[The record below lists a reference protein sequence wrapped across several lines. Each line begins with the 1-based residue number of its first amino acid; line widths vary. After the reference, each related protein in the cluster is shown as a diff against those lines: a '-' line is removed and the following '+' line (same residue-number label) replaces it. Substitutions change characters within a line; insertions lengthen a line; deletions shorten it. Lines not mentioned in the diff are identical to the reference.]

1 LLRDYFTQA
10 PVLAKGIWFL
20 LKARQQMSGLR
31 IAHKMMTLLG
41 QGPYNLLCLKLCQT
55 QAVERL
61 SPGRPVSA
69 TSYPQ
74 FFL

>member
-1 LLRDYFTQA
+1 MQA
-10 PVLAKGIWFL
+10 CVLAKGVCFL

-41 QGPYNLLCLKLCQT
+41 QGLYNLLRLKLCQT
-55 QAVERL
+55 QVVERL
-61 SPGRPVSA
+61 SPGRPVWV

-74 FFL
+74 FSL